1 MTWKIVVVDGP
12 AKGAE
17 FPIDEGRSLV
27 LGRGSASDTKIAD
40 PKLSRI
46 HCKLTL
52 DRGRLFLADAGS
64 AGGTFVHGKRVEKSQ
79 LISGDEVVLGDTK
92 ISIANSTGLDE
103 KTVVGVNRKTGD
115 RKTMAQLESLVGQ
128 TINRFLIE
136 RLESKGKNGVIFKGL
151 DQADGKA
158 VAIKVLNPQNAV
170 DDRQQERFIRAMRT
184 MLPIK
189 HPHIV
194 RLYRAGRQSGLCWA
208 AMEWID
214 GVSLREIIDLIGVN
228 GTLDWRDLWRIAV
241 HVGRALAEAE
251 KMKLVHRNVT
261 PTNILRRN
269 VDKSYLLT
277 DLVFAKAL
285 DETDA
290 ASITRPGDM
299 LGELQYLAPERITNP
314 GLADYRSDQYSL
326 GVTLYVLAMGHTPYS
341 AVDISSLLQQILT
354 TNPKA
359 PSTAALGFDDRFS
372 DLVMRL
378 ISKDPADRYSSSVEL
393 LKDLSRVGKLG
404 GLEADWSEWI

>member
-12 AKGAE
+12 AKGIE
-17 FPIDEGRSLV
+17 FPIAEGKPLM

-40 PKLSRI
+40 PKLSRV
-46 HCKLTL
+46 HCKITL
-52 DRGRLFLADAGS
+52 DSGRLYVVDVGS

-79 LISGDEVVLGDTK
+79 LNSGDEVVLGDTR
-92 ISIANSTGLDE
+92 ITINNTNVLDE
-103 KTVVGVNRKTGD
+103 KTIVGVRKSGSE

-136 RLESKGKNGVIFKGL
+136 RLESKGRNGVVFKAL

-158 VAIKVLNPQNAV
+158 VAIKILNPQNAV
-170 DDRQQERFIRAMRT
+170 DDRQQERFIRAMRI

-189 HPHIV
+189 HPNIV

-214 GVSLREIIDLIGVN
+214 GTSLREIIDLIGVN

-241 HVGRALAEAE
+241 HIGRALAEAE
-251 KMKLVHRNVT
+251 KAKLVHRNVT

-285 DETDA
+285 EETDA

-299 LGELQYLAPERITNP
+299 VGELQYLSPERILNP
-314 GLADYRSDQYSL
+314 SLADYRSDQYSL
-326 GVTLYVLAMGHTPYS
+326 GVTLYVLATGHPPYP
-341 AVDISSLLQQILT
+341 AVEIGTLLQQIST
-354 TNPKA
+354 MKPQSPA
-359 PSTAALGFDDRFS
+359 STAIGFDDRFS
-372 DLVMRL
+372 DLIMRL
-378 ISKDPADRYSSSVEL
+378 ISKDSAGRYSTTFDV